1 MLFKLWPRQWYHWYC
16 WGKCASDLA
25 TRSNSL
31 SVCPLFKWTTCPLSS
46 VVNEFLCSCMD
57 YGVFMLFYISLTH
70 ANIVEMVESRWRSK
84 KITSSMWGIC
94 AHKSSSY
101 CIFRAMPRPPLL
113 SYTNNYMLIIIN
125 TTWTTYEFWRHA
137 NWLIFRRE
145 ASPQRRPSWQQKTSK
160 GIGGQLW
167 ASTGSRVFSMA
178 SIFWWMLRRL
188 FSLAE
193 AIHDKE
199 RSWQWMK

>member
-1 MLFKLWPRQWYHWYC
+1 MNY
-16 WGKCASDLA
+16 
-25 TRSNSL
+25 L
-31 SVCPLFKWTTCPLSS
+31 STELSREWIS
-46 VVNEFLCSCMD
+46 
-57 YGVFMLFYISLTH
+57 VFMHGLWCFYVVLYIPNTRQY
-70 ANIVEMVESRWRSK
+70 SRNGCELLEIK

-101 CIFRAMPRPPLL
+101 CIFRAMPQPPLL

-160 GIGGQLW
+160 GIGGQLH